1 MKYISDA
8 FDRGR
13 VADFH
18 KNSYETVFSVF
29 MVAVV
34 FFYRG
39 NAQIVYPD
47 ILYYF
52 PLLPASLKD
61 VAGVVFLCA
70 LSAAAGKK
78 AEKALALKRRDKGF
92 QDHQKRGGRHR
103 LGALRMRANSG

>member
-39 NAQIVYPD
+39 NPTSAVGLNSILPD
-47 ILYYF
+47 HSVLISF
-52 PLLPASLKD
+52 
-61 VAGVVFLCA
+61 
-70 LSAAAGKK
+70 
-78 AEKALALKRRDKGF
+78 
-92 QDHQKRGGRHR
+92 
-103 LGALRMRANSG
+103 